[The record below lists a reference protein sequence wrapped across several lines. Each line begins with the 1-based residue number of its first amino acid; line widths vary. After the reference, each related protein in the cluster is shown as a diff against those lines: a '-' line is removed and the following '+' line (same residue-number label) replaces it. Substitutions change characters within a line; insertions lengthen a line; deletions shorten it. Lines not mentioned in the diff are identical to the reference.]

1 MAKIFISADIEGIS
15 GISLRDFTTPKSHG
29 WELGRKYMV
38 EDINAA
44 IEGILAASPKSEI
57 VVRDAHGSSDN
68 IILEKLHPAAGLIS
82 GWPHNFNML
91 QGLDSTFDACFFIGY
106 HSRALVPGGVL
117 SHTFNRVVRKVTIN
131 GAVVGESG
139 INAFLA
145 GGDNVPVALITGD
158 DKLKAEVS
166 EILPDT
172 RVAVVKIGISRE
184 CSEMFPRAKS
194 KELIKNAAVE
204 AVKNIKNLKPFLP
217 GSRPA
222 DFKAYLSYSDE
233 LKVLEALSD
242 FKAVLKDT
250 ILEVT
255 IKGKTPREIYDR
267 FAVILRLTLS
277 TH

>member
-44 IEGILAASPKSEI
+44 IAGILAASPESEI
-57 VVRDAHGSSDN
+57 VVRDAHGGSDN

-106 HSRALVPGGVL
+106 HSRALVPGGIL
-117 SHTFNRVVRKVTIN
+117 SHTFNRIVRKVTIN
-131 GAVVGESG
+131 GVVVGESG

-158 DKLKAEVS
+158 DKLKQEVS
-166 EILPDT
+166 KILPDT
-172 RVAVVKIGISRE
+172 GVAVVKIGISRQ
-184 CSEMFPRAKS
+184 CSQLLPRAKS
-194 KELIKNAAVE
+194 KELIRNAAVT

-217 GSRPA
+217 GRSA
-222 DFKAYLSYSDE
+222 DFKVYLSYSDE
-233 LKVLEALSD
+233 LRCLEALSD
-242 FKAVLKDT
+242 FKTVLKDT

-255 IKGKTPREIYDR
+255 IKGKNPKEIYDR
-267 FAVILRLTLS
+267 FAVIVRLTLS
-277 TH
+277 IQ